1 MNDFVLFSI
10 YENSIK
16 LFKQIFTTPILSNDL
31 HKLI

>member
-10 YENSIK
+10 YENSIE
-16 LFKQIFTTPILSNDL
+16 LFKQIFKTPILSNDL